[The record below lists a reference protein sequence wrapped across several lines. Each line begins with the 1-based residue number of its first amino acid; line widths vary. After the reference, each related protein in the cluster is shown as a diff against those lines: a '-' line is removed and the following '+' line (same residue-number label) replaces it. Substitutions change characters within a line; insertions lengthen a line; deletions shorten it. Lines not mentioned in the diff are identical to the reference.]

1 MNRSDPPGDRQAP
14 RAQAHLAQA
23 HRAPSGRPQSLA
35 SETALAVVTLAGL
48 WSLTRLFDRSSFV
61 PRLCVVAVIAHL
73 LAAGTRRLQLNAMVR
88 LAVCVG
94 GFAVVLTALYL
105 PSTGLAGLVPT
116 ARTLSDARLL
126 LHDGWGRFGSVKA
139 PAPLL
144 TGFVLSAAGAAWV
157 VAWVADW
164 LAFRAWAA
172 VESVIPATALFVF
185 AAMLG
190 TPAGRTSVTVVFLV
204 TVLVF
209 VALHRAG
216 RDRAASAWVAGQNA
230 PGARALVAWG
240 LPVAVV
246 AVLAGAVVGP
256 NLPGED
262 QPALVRWREAG
273 QQDDPASLASP
284 LVDMKKRL
292 VDQSDRELFTVQADH
307 RAYWRLMSLERFTGQ
322 EWRSA
327 GEFSGAS
334 GDLPHDNHTDGRRST
349 NRQTFRLESTGEVW
363 VPAAFEVSKV
373 GSSTAKLRW
382 DPAAGALIVDSATPT
397 ADGLVYSVTSAA
409 PTPTAAQLNETGD
422 PLPAGIRERYL
433 SLPSDLDT
441 RVAQTALQVTSG
453 AAGPAAKARALEDWF
468 RGPGGFRYSLAPR
481 GGQSADALAEFL
493 FQSREGYCEQ
503 FSGAFAAMART
514 LGIPSRVAVG
524 YTWGDYD
531 QATRSF
537 HVKGRNAHAW
547 PEVWLAGAG
556 WVPFEPT
563 PGRGLPDAT
572 AWSGTRAQQD
582 EGNGTAT
589 APAPSTVPG
598 AGPTTVP
605 DFTPVTPGSAPATV
619 VRPRPAPRPA
629 ALGTAPA
636 ASRPSGWHQLATLG
650 MVVAGLV
657 VAWLV
662 AVPLLLQSRHRRRR
676 AGATT
681 ADAKVGLAWTEATEA
696 VAALGLALDPSETP
710 AELTGRVRWTIGADV
725 ATPLHRLAG
734 LTADAL
740 WALEG
745 SPEPTAVTAGSWRD
759 EVERSVIARLKR
771 RGRLR
776 RALDPRPLVPGYSSW
791 RKRSRMRWPADPNES
806 RKPPARIDW
815 VS

>member
-1 MNRSDPPGDRQAP
+1 MNRTVATREKEASRT
-14 RAQAHLAQA
+14 
-23 HRAPSGRPQSLA
+23 PSLSGEA
-35 SETALAVVTLAGL
+35 ALAAVTLAGL

-61 PRLCVVAVIAHL
+61 PRLWAVAITAHL
-73 LAAGTRRLQLNAMVR
+73 LAAGTRRLPLNALVR
-88 LAVCVG
+88 LAVCLG
-94 GFAVVLTALYL
+94 GFAVVLTVLYL
-105 PSTGLAGLVPT
+105 PSTAWAGLVPT
-116 ARTLSDARLL
+116 GRTLSDARAL
-126 LHDGWGRFGSVKA
+126 LHEGWGRFGSVKA
-139 PAPLL
+139 PAPVLS
-144 TGFVLSAAGAAWV
+144 GFVLSAAGAAWA

-172 VESVIPATALFVF
+172 VESVVPATALFVF

-190 TPAGRTSVTVVFLV
+190 TPERRTSVTVVFCT

-209 VALHRAG
+209 VVLHRAG
-216 RDRAASAWVAGQNA
+216 RDRAASAWVGGKSA

-240 LPVAVV
+240 LPVAAV
-246 AVLAGAVVGP
+246 AVLAGAVMGP
-256 NLPGED
+256 NLPGVD
-262 QPALVRWREAG
+262 QPALVRWREVG
-273 QQDDPASLASP
+273 QQDNPASLASP

-322 EWRSA
+322 EWRST
-327 GEFSGAS
+327 GEFAGAS
-334 GDLPHDNHTDGRRST
+334 GDVPHGDHADVRRSA

-363 VPAAFEVSKV
+363 VPAAFEVEKV
-373 GSSTAKLRW
+373 SASSAKLRW
-382 DPAAGALIVDSATPT
+382 DPAAGALIVDAASPT

-409 PTPTAAQLNETGD
+409 PAPTPTDLNRTGG
-422 PLPAGIRERYL
+422 PLPPTIRDRYL
-433 SLPSDLDT
+433 ALPTDLDK
-441 RVAQTALQVTSG
+441 RVAQTARQITG
-453 AAGPAAKARALEDWF
+453 AAVSPAAKARALEDWF
-468 RGPGGFRYSLAPR
+468 RGAGGFRYSLAPH

-493 FQSREGYCEQ
+493 FQTKEGYCEQ

-524 YTWGDYD
+524 YTWGDFD
-531 QATRSF
+531 AATRTF

-582 EGNGTAT
+582 EGNGTSAP
-589 APAPSTVPG
+589 PAPVTVPGSGPTTIPDYTPVRPGPALSTVPR
-598 AGPTTVP
+598 
-605 DFTPVTPGSAPATV
+605 PVRPGSSGAL
-619 VRPRPAPRPA
+619 RPA
-629 ALGTAPA
+629 AARSRSSGWRQLGTIA
-636 ASRPSGWHQLATLG
+636 
-650 MVVAGLV
+650 VIVAGLAA
-657 VAWLV
+657 AWTMT
-662 AVPLLLQSRHRRRR
+662 VPLLLRRRTRRRR
-676 AGATT
+676 GGATT
-681 ADAKVGLAWTEATEA
+681 ANAKVGVAWTEATEA
-696 VAALGLALDPSETP
+696 VAALGLALDPAETP
-710 AELTGRVRWTIGADV
+710 DELTSRARRTFGPDV
-725 ATPLHRLAG
+725 AAPLHRLAR

-740 WALEG
+740 WAPDGLA
-745 SPEPTAVTAGSWRD
+745 EPSALTARSCRD
-759 EVERSVIARLKR
+759 EVERSVATRLRR

-791 RKRSRMRWPADPNES
+791 RKRSRIRWPADPNES